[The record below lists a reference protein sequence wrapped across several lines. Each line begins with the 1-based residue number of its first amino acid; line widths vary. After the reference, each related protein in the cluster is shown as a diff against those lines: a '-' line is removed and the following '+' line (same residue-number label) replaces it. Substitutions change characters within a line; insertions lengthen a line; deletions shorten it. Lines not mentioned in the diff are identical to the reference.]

1 MSRIEFAGMDID
13 KYKTPDFYQE
23 KNKKYVNFG
32 SDNLYPLYLVDLF
45 NRSAKHN
52 AILTGKQT
60 YVYGAGL
67 EIEGTWDLFA
77 NANRFDSLD
86 EVFNKCIL
94 DKLLYGGY
102 ALQIIWD
109 RAGQSIAEIYHMDF
123 SKIRSNVDNTEFYFS
138 NDWAD
143 PRAKTKPYKVFNPD
157 NKVGTQIYYYRDYR
171 PATQTYPLPEYIGA
185 IPYVECDVEIANY
198 HRSNLHNEFFFGG
211 ILSFNNGEPTQDEKQ
226 DLVRRLNRRHQGTDN
241 AGRWII
247 NFSDRVDN
255 APTVIPIQPNELDK
269 QFNLL
274 NEQVQQEI
282 FVAHKITSPMFFG
295 IRVEGQLGGRSEMID
310 SFKLFEQ
317 NYVRPIQQHFET
329 LFTYLANKSGA
340 VATIKVEPLEMFKP
354 TFTEQTLLEISTND
368 EMREMAGLKAFDVV
382 KTEGQKLA
390 EEIGKLSPLV
400 ANKVLS
406 SLSQQEI
413 REMVGLTGEVV
424 SAPLDENVP
433 IAMSSQDWEGEIK
446 VFNQFGESAD
456 DYIEIES
463 RKITFSNDLYEF
475 ESHLE
480 FNEKELFATV
490 YEPTK
495 DEKKLL
501 DIVKKNPLI
510 SKSEIGKILELTESK
525 VKELVKNLEDK
536 KLLGLT
542 EGAWNILTIPPST
555 SILDKVSNELAK
567 FNVKYK
573 YTGPQD
579 SKNRDFCRALLNL
592 NKVYSRAE
600 IDKISG
606 IVDRN
611 VWTKR
616 GGWQTVKGT
625 DIHLPFC
632 RHQWSSV
639 LVKKK

>member
-13 KYKTPDFYQE
+13 KYKTPDFTQE

-60 YVYGAGL
+60 YVYGSGL
-67 EIEGTWDLFA
+67 QIEGVWDLFA

-86 EVFNKCIL
+86 EIFNKCIL

-109 RAGQSIAEIYHMDF
+109 RVGESMAEIYHMDF

-143 PRAKTKPYKVFNPD
+143 PRSKIKSYKVFNPE
-157 NKVGTQIYYYRDYR
+157 KKQGAQIYYYRDYR
-171 PATQTYPLPEYIGA
+171 PAVTTYPLPEYIGA

-274 NEQVQQEI
+274 NDQVQQEI

-295 IRVEGQLGGRSEMID
+295 IRTEGQLGGRSEMID

-354 TFTEQTLLEISTND
+354 TFTEQTLLQIATKN
-368 EMREMAGLKAFDVV
+368 EMREMAGLPPVDDVV
-382 KTEGQKLA
+382 ET
-390 EEIGKLSPLV
+390 
-400 ANKVLS
+400 
-406 SLSQQEI
+406 
-413 REMVGLTGEVV
+413 T
-424 SAPLDENVP
+424 P

-501 DIVKKNPLI
+501 EIVKKNPLI

-536 KLLGLT
+536 KLLRLT

-573 YTGPQD
+573 YTGPKD

>member
-1 MSRIEFAGMDID
+1 MSRVEFAGMDID
-13 KYKTPDFYQE
+13 QYKTPEFFQE
-23 KNKKYVNFG
+23 KNKKYVNYG
-32 SDNLYPLYLVDLF
+32 SDNLYPMYLVDLF

-67 EIEGTWDLFA
+67 EMEGEWNLFV
-77 NANRFDSLD
+77 NANRFDSLN
-86 EVFNKCIL
+86 EIYNKCIL

-109 RAGQSIAEIYHMDF
+109 RLGENIAEIYHMDF

-138 NDWAD
+138 NNWAD
-143 PRAKTKPYKVFNPD
+143 PRAKQKPYKVFNPD
-157 NKVGTQIYYYRDYR
+157 KKIGTQIYYYRDYR
-171 PATQTYPLPEYIGA
+171 PATATYPLPEYIGA

-211 ILSFNNGEPTQDEKQ
+211 ILSFNNGEPTQDEKD
-226 DLVRRLNRRHQGTDN
+226 DLVRRLNRRHKGTDN

-269 QFNLL
+269 QFDLL
-274 NEQVQQEI
+274 NKQVQEEI

-317 NYVRPIQQHFET
+317 NYVKPIQQHFEG
-329 LFTYLANKSGA
+329 LFTYLANQSGA
-340 VATIKVEPLEMFKP
+340 TAKIEVKPLEMFKP
-354 TFTEQTLLEISTND
+354 TFTEQTLLQIATRP
-368 EMREMAGLKAFDVV
+368 EMREMAGLPA
-382 KTEGQKLA
+382 EPELPEAEPIQMSGQEWEK
-390 EEIGKLSPLV
+390 
-400 ANKVLS
+400 
-406 SLSQQEI
+406 EI
-413 REMVGLTGEVV
+413 RIFAE
-424 SAPLDENVP
+424 
-433 IAMSSQDWEGEIK
+433 
-446 VFNQFGESAD
+446 FGESAD
-456 DYIEIES
+456 LYNEIES
-463 RKITFSNDLYEF
+463 RKITFSSDHYEF

-480 FNEKELFATV
+480 SNERELFATI
-490 YEPTK
+490 YEPT
-495 DEKKLL
+495 EKEKELL
-501 DIVKKNPLI
+501 DVVKKNPLI
-510 SKSEIGKILELTESK
+510 TKSDIAKILGLTESEIK
-525 VKELVKNLEDK
+525 DLILNLEK
-536 KLLGLT
+536 NKVLGIT
-542 EGAWNILTIPPST
+542 EGAWNILTPPPSI
-555 SILDKVSNELAK
+555 SVLDKVAKELDSFK
-567 FNVKYK
+567 VKYK
-573 YTGPQD
+573 YTGPKD

-592 NKVYSRAE
+592 NKVYTRAE
-600 IDKISG
+600 IDKISQ

-632 RHQWSSV
+632 RHQWSSI

>member
-1 MSRIEFAGMDID
+1 MSRVQFAGEDID
-13 KYKTPDFYQE
+13 KYKTPEFYQE

-60 YVYGAGL
+60 YVYGSGL
-67 EIEGTWDLFA
+67 KMEGVWDLFA

-86 EVFNKCIL
+86 EIFNKCIL

-102 ALQIIWD
+102 ALQVIWD
-109 RAGQSIAEIYHMDF
+109 RVGESIAEIYHMDF

-143 PRAKTKPYKVFNPD
+143 PKSKQKSYKVFNPE
-157 NKVGTQIYYYRDYR
+157 KKQGAQIYYYRDYR
-171 PATQTYPLPEYIGA
+171 PATATYPLPEYIGA

-211 ILSFNNGEPTQDEKQ
+211 ILSFNNGEPTEDEKQ
-226 DLVRRLNRRHQGTDN
+226 DLVRRLNRRHKGTDN

-295 IRVEGQLGGRSEMID
+295 IRVEGQLGGRAEMID

-317 NYVRPIQQHFET
+317 NYIRPIQQHFEQ
-329 LFTYLANKSGA
+329 LFNYLANKSGST
-340 VATIKVEPLEMFKP
+340 ATIEVQPLEMFKP
-354 TFTEQTLLEISTND
+354 AFTEQTLIQIATRP
-368 EMREMAGLKAFDVV
+368 EMREMAGLPP
-382 KTEGQKLA
+382 E
-390 EEIGKLSPLV
+390 P
-400 ANKVLS
+400 
-406 SLSQQEI
+406 
-413 REMVGLTGEVV
+413 EVV
-424 SAPLDENVP
+424 ETEPMQ
-433 IAMSSQDWEGEIK
+433 MSSQDWEREIR
-446 VFNQFGESAD
+446 VFAEFGESAELYD
-456 DYIEIES
+456 EIES
-463 RKITFSNDLYEF
+463 RKITFSDDHYEF

-480 FNEKELFATV
+480 FNEKELFATI
-490 YEPTK
+490 YEPTTA
-495 DEKKLL
+495 EKKLL

-510 SKSEIGKILELTESK
+510 SQTDIAKIMDMTRGAVGNML
-525 VKELVKNLEDK
+525 DK
-536 KLLGLT
+536 LKREKLLGIT
-542 EGAWNILTIPPST
+542 EGAWNILTVPPRS
-555 SILDKVSNELAK
+555 SVLDRVTDELSK

-573 YTGPQD
+573 YTGPRD
-579 SKNRDFCRALLNL
+579 NKNRDFCRALLNL
-592 NKVYSRAE
+592 NKVYTRAE

>member
-1 MSRIEFAGMDID
+1 MSRIQFAGMDID
-13 KYKTPDFYQE
+13 KYKTPEFYQE
-23 KNKKYVNFG
+23 KNKKYVNYG

-67 EIEGTWDLFA
+67 EMEGTWNLFA

-86 EVFNKCIL
+86 EIFNKCIL

-109 RAGQSIAEIYHMDF
+109 RVGESIAEIYHMDL

-138 NDWAD
+138 NNWED
-143 PRAKTKPYKVFNPD
+143 PRAKTKSYKVFNPEK
-157 NKVGTQIYYYRDYR
+157 KVGTQIYYYRDYR
-171 PATQTYPLPEYIGA
+171 PATATYPLPEYIGA

-211 ILSFNNGEPTQDEKQ
+211 ILSFNNGEPTQDEKD
-226 DLVRRLNRRHQGTDN
+226 DLVRRLNRRHKGTDN

-269 QFNLL
+269 QFDLL
-274 NEQVQQEI
+274 NKQVQEEI

-295 IRVEGQLGGRSEMID
+295 IRTEGQLGGRSEMID

-317 NYVRPIQQHFET
+317 NYVKPIQQHFEV
-329 LFTYLANKSGA
+329 LFTYLANQSGA
-340 VATIKVEPLEMFKP
+340 TATIEVKPLEMFKP
-354 TFTEQTLLEISTND
+354 TFTEQTLLQIATRP
-368 EMREMAGLKAFDVV
+368 EMREMAGLPPEPEV
-382 KTEGQKLA
+382 
-390 EEIGKLSPLV
+390 
-400 ANKVLS
+400 
-406 SLSQQEI
+406 QEI
-413 REMVGLTGEVV
+413 Q
-424 SAPLDENVP
+424 
-433 IAMSSQDWEGEIK
+433 MSSQEWEKEIRI
-446 VFNQFGESAD
+446 FAEFGESAD
-456 DYIEIES
+456 LYDEIES
-463 RKITFSNDLYEF
+463 RKVTFSDDHYEF

-480 FNEKELFATV
+480 FNEKELFAKI
-490 YEPTK
+490 YEPTEV
-495 DEKKLL
+495 EKELL
-501 DIVKKNPLI
+501 DIVKKNPLL
-510 SKSEIGKILELTESK
+510 SKTEIGKIMGLSESK
-525 VKELVKNLEDK
+525 VKELVVNLEK
-536 KLLGLT
+536 NKVLGIT
-542 EGAWNILTIPPST
+542 EGAWNILTPPPSA
-555 SILDKVSNELAK
+555 SILDRVANELDSFK
-567 FNVKYK
+567 VKYK
-573 YTGPQD
+573 YTGPRD

-592 NKVYSRAE
+592 NKVYTRAE
-600 IDKISG
+600 IDKISS

>member
-1 MSRIEFAGMDID
+1 MSRIQFAGMDID
-13 KYKTPDFYQE
+13 KYKTPEFYQE
-23 KNKKYVNFG
+23 KNKKYVNYG

-67 EIEGTWDLFA
+67 EMEGTWDLFA

-86 EVFNKCIL
+86 EIFNKCIL

-109 RAGQSIAEIYHMDF
+109 RVGESIAEIYHMDF

-138 NDWAD
+138 NDWVD
-143 PRAKTKPYKVFNPD
+143 PRAKTKSYKVFNPEK
-157 NKVGTQIYYYRDYR
+157 KVGTQIYYYRDYR
-171 PATQTYPLPEYIGA
+171 PATATYPLPEYIGA

-211 ILSFNNGEPTQDEKQ
+211 ILSFNNGEPTQDEKD
-226 DLVRRLNRRHQGTDN
+226 DLVRRLNRRHKGTDN

-269 QFNLL
+269 QFDLL
-274 NEQVQQEI
+274 NKQVQEEI

-317 NYVRPIQQHFET
+317 NYVKPIQQHFEV
-329 LFTYLANKSGA
+329 LFTYLANQSGA
-340 VATIKVEPLEMFKP
+340 TATIEVKPLEMFKP
-354 TFTEQTLLEISTND
+354 TFTEQTLLQIATRP
-368 EMREMAGLKAFDVV
+368 EMREMAGLPPEPEV
-382 KTEGQKLA
+382 
-390 EEIGKLSPLV
+390 
-400 ANKVLS
+400 
-406 SLSQQEI
+406 QE
-413 REMVGLTGEVV
+413 VQ
-424 SAPLDENVP
+424 
-433 IAMSSQDWEGEIK
+433 MSSQEWEKEIRI
-446 VFNQFGESAD
+446 FAEFGESAD
-456 DYIEIES
+456 LYDEIES
-463 RKITFSNDLYEF
+463 RKVTFSDDHYEF

-480 FNEKELFATV
+480 FNEKELFAKI
-490 YEPTK
+490 YEPTEV
-495 DEKKLL
+495 EKELL
-501 DIVKKNPLI
+501 DIVKKNPLL
-510 SKSEIGKILELTESK
+510 SKTEIGKIMGLSESK
-525 VKELVKNLEDK
+525 VKELVVNLEK
-536 KLLGLT
+536 NKVLGIT
-542 EGAWNILTIPPST
+542 EGAWNILTPPPSA
-555 SILDKVSNELAK
+555 SILDRVSNELDSFK
-567 FNVKYK
+567 VKYK
-573 YTGPQD
+573 YTGPRD

-592 NKVYSRAE
+592 NKVYTRAE
-600 IDKISG
+600 IDKISS

-632 RHQWSSV
+632 RHQWS
-639 LVKKK
+639 

>member
-1 MSRIEFAGMDID
+1 MSRINFAGHDID

-60 YVYGAGL
+60 YVYGSGL
-67 EIEGTWDLFA
+67 KIEGVWDLFA
-77 NANRFDSLD
+77 NANRFDSMD
-86 EVFNKCIL
+86 EIFNKCIL

-109 RAGQSIAEIYHMDF
+109 RVGESIAEIYHMDF
-123 SKIRSNVDNTEFYFS
+123 SKIRSNVDNTEFYFN

-143 PRAKTKPYKVFNPD
+143 PRSKLKSYKVFNPE
-157 NKVGTQIYYYRDYR
+157 KKQGAQIYYYRDYR
-171 PATQTYPLPEYIGA
+171 PAVTTYPLPEYIGA
-185 IPYVECDVEIANY
+185 IPYIECDVEIANY

-211 ILSFNNGEPTQDEKQ
+211 ILSFNNGEPTQEEKD
-226 DLVRRLNRRHQGTDN
+226 DLVRRLNRRHKGTDN

-269 QFNLL
+269 QFDLL
-274 NEQVQQEI
+274 NTQVQEEI

-317 NYVRPIQQHFET
+317 NYVQPIQRHFEQ
-329 LFTYLANKSGA
+329 LFNYLANTSGSTA
-340 VATIKVEPLEMFKP
+340 VIEVKPLEMFKP
-354 TFTEQTLLEISTND
+354 TFTEQTLLQIATRP
-368 EMREMAGLKAFDVV
+368 EMREMAGL
-382 KTEGQKLA
+382 
-390 EEIGKLSPLV
+390 SP
-400 ANKVLS
+400 
-406 SLSQQEI
+406 EP
-413 REMVGLTGEVV
+413 EEVV
-424 SAPLDENVP
+424 AEPMQMN
-433 IAMSSQDWEGEIK
+433 SQDWEKEIS
-446 VFNQFGESAD
+446 VFEKFGESAD
-456 DYIEIES
+456 NFEEIES
-463 RKITFSNDLYEF
+463 RKITFSDDHYEF
-475 ESHLE
+475 ENHLE
-480 FNEKELFATV
+480 FNEKELFATI
-490 YEPTK
+490 YEPTPT
-495 DEKKLL
+495 EKKLL

-510 SKSEIGKILELTESK
+510 TYTEIA
-525 VKELVKNLEDK
+525 KNLDTTRESVSDMINK
-536 KLLGLT
+536 LKREKLLGMT
-542 EGAWNILTIPPST
+542 EGAWNILTTPPRASV
-555 SILDKVSNELAK
+555 LDRVSDEISQ
-567 FNVKYK
+567 FSVKYK
-573 YTGPQD
+573 YTGPRD
-579 SKNRDFCRALLNL
+579 NKNRDFCRALLNL
-592 NKVYSRAE
+592 NKVYTRAE
-600 IDKISG
+600 IDEISK

-616 GGWQTVKGT
+616 GGWQTLKGT
-625 DIHLPFC
+625 DVHLPFC

>member
-1 MSRIEFAGMDID
+1 MSRINFAGYDID

-60 YVYGAGL
+60 YVYGSGL
-67 EIEGTWDLFA
+67 KIEGVWDLFA

-86 EVFNKCIL
+86 EIFNKCIL

-109 RAGQSIAEIYHMDF
+109 RVGESIAEIYHMDF
-123 SKIRSNVDNTEFYFS
+123 SKIRSNVDNTEFYF
-138 NDWAD
+138 NNEWAD
-143 PRAKTKPYKVFNPD
+143 PRSKLKSYKVFNPE
-157 NKVGTQIYYYRDYR
+157 KKQGAQIYYYRDYR
-171 PATQTYPLPEYIGA
+171 PAVTTYPLPEYIGA
-185 IPYVECDVEIANY
+185 IPYIECDVEIANY

-211 ILSFNNGEPTQDEKQ
+211 ILSFNNGEPTQEEKD
-226 DLVRRLNRRHQGTDN
+226 DLVRRLNRRHKGTDN

-269 QFNLL
+269 QFDLL
-274 NEQVQQEI
+274 NTQVQEEI

-317 NYVRPIQQHFET
+317 NYVQPIQRHFEQ
-329 LFTYLANKSGA
+329 LFNYLANTSGSTA
-340 VATIKVEPLEMFKP
+340 VIEVKPLEMFKP
-354 TFTEQTLLEISTND
+354 TFTEQTLLQIATRP
-368 EMREMAGLKAFDVV
+368 EMREMAGL
-382 KTEGQKLA
+382 
-390 EEIGKLSPLV
+390 SP
-400 ANKVLS
+400 
-406 SLSQQEI
+406 EP
-413 REMVGLTGEVV
+413 EEVV
-424 SAPLDENVP
+424 AEPMQ
-433 IAMSSQDWEGEIK
+433 MSSQDWVKEIS
-446 VFNQFGESAD
+446 VFEKFGESAD
-456 DYIEIES
+456 NFEEIES
-463 RKITFSNDLYEF
+463 RKITFSDDHYEF

-480 FNEKELFATV
+480 FNEKELFATI
-490 YEPTK
+490 YEPN
-495 DEKKLL
+495 EIERKLL
-501 DIVKKNPLI
+501 DVVKKNPLI
-510 SKSEIGKILELTESK
+510 TKTDIGKILDVSEAKVREIVKKLES
-525 VKELVKNLEDK
+525 E
-536 KLLGLT
+536 KLLGMT
-542 EGAWNILTIPPST
+542 EGAWNILTVPPRASV
-555 SILDKVSNELAK
+555 LDKVSDELSQ
-567 FNVKYK
+567 FSVKYK
-573 YTGPQD
+573 YTGPKD
-579 SKNRDFCRALLNL
+579 NKNRDFCRALLNL
-592 NKVYSRAE
+592 NKVYTRAE
-600 IDKISG
+600 IDEISK

-616 GGWQTVKGT
+616 GGWQTIKGS

>member
-1 MSRIEFAGMDID
+1 MSRIQFAGQDID
-13 KYKTPDFYQE
+13 KYKTPDFTQE

-60 YVYGAGL
+60 YVYGSGMK
-67 EIEGTWDLFA
+67 IEGTWDLFA
-77 NANRFDSLD
+77 NANRFDSLN
-86 EVFNKCIL
+86 EIFNKLIL

-109 RAGQSIAEIYHMDF
+109 RVGESIAEIYHMDF
-123 SKIRSNVDNTEFYFS
+123 SKIRSNVDNTEFYFN

-143 PRAKTKPYKVFNPD
+143 PKSRIKTYKVFNSER
-157 NKVGTQIYYYRDYR
+157 KQGAQIYYYRDYR
-171 PATQTYPLPEYIGA
+171 PATFTYPLPEYIGA
-185 IPYVECDVEIANY
+185 IPYIECDVEIANY

-247 NFSDRVDN
+247 NFSDRQDN

-269 QFNLL
+269 QFDLL
-274 NEQVQQEI
+274 NNQVQEEI

-295 IRVEGQLGGRSEMID
+295 IRVEGQLGGRAEMID

-317 NYVRPIQQHFET
+317 NYIRPIQQHFEQ
-329 LFTYLANKSGA
+329 LLNYLANKSGST
-340 VATIKVEPLEMFKP
+340 ATLEVQPLEMFKP
-354 TFTEQTLLEISTND
+354 AFSEQTLLEIATKE
-368 EMREMAGLKAFDVV
+368 EMREMAGLPPAI
-382 KTEGQKLA
+382 G
-390 EEIGKLSPLV
+390 EETQGSKIASKIGLFSPLV
-400 ANKVLS
+400 ANKIL
-406 SLSQQEI
+406 ET
-413 REMVGLTGEVV
+413 LTQDEVRALAGIEPTNEVV
-424 SAPLDENVP
+424 PEP
-433 IAMSSQDWEGEIK
+433 MQMSSQDWEKEIK
-446 VFNQFGESAD
+446 VFEQFGESAD
-456 DYIEIES
+456 DYVEIES
-463 RKITFSNDLYEF
+463 RRINFSEDLYEF

-480 FNEKELFATV
+480 ENERELFATI
-490 YEPTK
+490 YEPTTE
-495 DEKKLL
+495 EKKLL

-510 SKSEIGKILELTESK
+510 SKRDIGKILDLSEDTVKSIIKKLES
-525 VKELVKNLEDK
+525 E
-536 KLLGLT
+536 KLLGMT
-542 EGAWNILTIPPST
+542 EGAWNILTIPPKS
-555 SILDKVSNELAK
+555 SVLDRITDELSK

-573 YTGPQD
+573 YTGPRD

-592 NKVYSRAE
+592 NKVYTRAE

-606 IVDRN
+606 LVDRN

>member
-1 MSRIEFAGMDID
+1 MSRIQFAGMDID
-13 KYKTPDFYQE
+13 KYKTPEFYQE
-23 KNKKYVNFG
+23 KNKKYVNYG

-67 EIEGTWDLFA
+67 EMEGTWNLFT

-86 EVFNKCIL
+86 EIYNKCIL

-109 RAGQSIAEIYHMDF
+109 RVGESIAEIYHMDF

-138 NDWAD
+138 NDWVD
-143 PRAKTKPYKVFNPD
+143 PRAKTKSYKVFNPEK
-157 NKVGTQIYYYRDYR
+157 KVGTQIYYYRDYR
-171 PATQTYPLPEYIGA
+171 PATATYPLPEYIGA

-211 ILSFNNGEPTQDEKQ
+211 ILSFNNGEPTQDEKD
-226 DLVRRLNRRHQGTDN
+226 DLVRRLNRRHKGTDN

-269 QFNLL
+269 QFDLL
-274 NEQVQQEI
+274 NKQVQEEI

-317 NYVRPIQQHFET
+317 NYVKPIQQHFEV
-329 LFTYLANKSGA
+329 LFTYLANQSKA
-340 VATIKVEPLEMFKP
+340 TATIEVKPLEMFKP
-354 TFTEQTLLEISTND
+354 TFTEQTLLQIATRP
-368 EMREMAGLKAFDVV
+368 EMREMAGLPPEPEVQEV
-382 KTEGQKLA
+382 QMSGQEWEK
-390 EEIGKLSPLV
+390 
-400 ANKVLS
+400 
-406 SLSQQEI
+406 EI
-413 REMVGLTGEVV
+413 RIFAE
-424 SAPLDENVP
+424 
-433 IAMSSQDWEGEIK
+433 
-446 VFNQFGESAD
+446 FGESAD
-456 DYIEIES
+456 LYDEIES
-463 RKITFSNDLYEF
+463 RKVTFSDDHYEF

-480 FNEKELFATV
+480 FNERELFAKI
-490 YEPTK
+490 YEPTEV
-495 DEKKLL
+495 EKELL
-501 DIVKKNPLI
+501 DIVKKNPLL
-510 SKSEIGKILELTESK
+510 SKTEIGKIMGLSESK
-525 VKELVKNLEDK
+525 VKELVVNLEK
-536 KLLGLT
+536 NKVLGIT
-542 EGAWNILTIPPST
+542 EGAWNILTPPPSA
-555 SILDKVSNELAK
+555 SILDRVANELDSFK
-567 FNVKYK
+567 VKYK
-573 YTGPQD
+573 YTGPRD

-592 NKVYSRAE
+592 NKVYTRAE
-600 IDKISG
+600 IDKISS

>member
-1 MSRIEFAGMDID
+1 MSRIQFAGMDID
-13 KYKTPDFYQE
+13 KYKTPEFYQE
-23 KNKKYVNFG
+23 KNKKYVNYG

-67 EIEGTWDLFA
+67 EMEGTWNLFA

-86 EVFNKCIL
+86 EIFNKCIL

-109 RAGQSIAEIYHMDF
+109 RVGESIAEIYHMDF

-138 NDWAD
+138 NDWVD
-143 PRAKTKPYKVFNPD
+143 PRAKTKSYKVFNPEK
-157 NKVGTQIYYYRDYR
+157 KVGTQIYYYRDYR
-171 PATQTYPLPEYIGA
+171 PATATYPLPEYIGA

-211 ILSFNNGEPTQDEKQ
+211 ILSFNNGEPTQDEKD
-226 DLVRRLNRRHQGTDN
+226 DLVRRLNRRHKGTDN

-269 QFNLL
+269 QFDLL
-274 NEQVQQEI
+274 NKQVQEEI

-295 IRVEGQLGGRSEMID
+295 IRTEGQLGGRSEMID

-317 NYVRPIQQHFET
+317 NYVKPIQQHFEQ
-329 LFTYLANKSGA
+329 LFTYLANQSRA
-340 VATIKVEPLEMFKP
+340 TATIEVKPLEMFKP
-354 TFTEQTLLEISTND
+354 TFTEQTLLQIATRP
-368 EMREMAGLKAFDVV
+368 EMREMAGLPPEPEV
-382 KTEGQKLA
+382 
-390 EEIGKLSPLV
+390 
-400 ANKVLS
+400 
-406 SLSQQEI
+406 QE
-413 REMVGLTGEVV
+413 VQ
-424 SAPLDENVP
+424 
-433 IAMSSQDWEGEIK
+433 MSSQEWEKEIRI
-446 VFNQFGESAD
+446 FAEFGESAD
-456 DYIEIES
+456 LYDEIES
-463 RKITFSNDLYEF
+463 RKVTFSDDHYEF

-480 FNEKELFATV
+480 FNEKELFAKI
-490 YEPTK
+490 YEPTEV
-495 DEKKLL
+495 EKELL
-501 DIVKKNPLI
+501 DIVKKNPLL
-510 SKSEIGKILELTESK
+510 SKTEIGKIMGLSESK
-525 VKELVKNLEDK
+525 VKELVVNLEK
-536 KLLGLT
+536 NKVLGIT
-542 EGAWNILTIPPST
+542 EGAWNILTPPPSA
-555 SILDKVSNELAK
+555 SILDRVSNELDSFK
-567 FNVKYK
+567 VKYK
-573 YTGPQD
+573 YTGPRD

-592 NKVYSRAE
+592 NKVYTRAE
-600 IDKISG
+600 IDKISS

>member
-1 MSRIEFAGMDID
+1 MSRINFAGHDID

-60 YVYGAGL
+60 YVYGSGL
-67 EIEGTWDLFA
+67 KIEGVWDLFA

-86 EVFNKCIL
+86 EIFNKCIL

-109 RAGQSIAEIYHMDF
+109 RVGESIAEIYHMDF
-123 SKIRSNVDNTEFYFS
+123 SKIRSNVDNTEFYF
-138 NDWAD
+138 NNEWAD
-143 PRAKTKPYKVFNPD
+143 PKSKIKSYKVFNPE
-157 NKVGTQIYYYRDYR
+157 KKQGAQIYYYRDYR
-171 PATQTYPLPEYIGA
+171 PAVTTYPLPEYIGA
-185 IPYVECDVEIANY
+185 IPYIECDVEIANY

-211 ILSFNNGEPTQDEKQ
+211 ILSFNNGEPTQEEKD
-226 DLVRRLNRRHQGTDN
+226 DLVRRLNRRHKGTDN

-269 QFNLL
+269 QFDLL
-274 NEQVQQEI
+274 NTQVQEEI

-317 NYVRPIQQHFET
+317 NYVQPIQRHFEQ
-329 LFTYLANKSGA
+329 LFNYLANTSGSTA
-340 VATIKVEPLEMFKP
+340 VIEVKPLEMFKP
-354 TFTEQTLLEISTND
+354 TFTEQTLLQIATRP
-368 EMREMAGLKAFDVV
+368 EMREMAGL
-382 KTEGQKLA
+382 
-390 EEIGKLSPLV
+390 SP
-400 ANKVLS
+400 
-406 SLSQQEI
+406 EP
-413 REMVGLTGEVV
+413 EEVV
-424 SAPLDENVP
+424 AEPMQ
-433 IAMSSQDWEGEIK
+433 MSSQDWVKEIS
-446 VFNQFGESAD
+446 VFEKFGESAD
-456 DYIEIES
+456 NFEEIES
-463 RKITFSNDLYEF
+463 RKITFSDDHYEF

-480 FNEKELFATV
+480 FNEKELFATI
-490 YEPTK
+490 YEPN
-495 DEKKLL
+495 EIERKLL
-501 DIVKKNPLI
+501 DVVKKNPLI
-510 SKSEIGKILELTESK
+510 TKTDIGKILDVSEAKVREIVKKLES
-525 VKELVKNLEDK
+525 E
-536 KLLGLT
+536 KLLGMT
-542 EGAWNILTIPPST
+542 EGAWNILTVPPRASV
-555 SILDKVSNELAK
+555 LDKVSDELSQ
-567 FNVKYK
+567 FSVKYK
-573 YTGPQD
+573 YTGPKD
-579 SKNRDFCRALLNL
+579 NKNRDFCRALLNL
-592 NKVYSRAE
+592 NKVYTRAE
-600 IDKISG
+600 IDEISK

-616 GGWQTVKGT
+616 GGWQTIKGS

>member
-1 MSRIEFAGMDID
+1 MSRIQFAGMDID
-13 KYKTPDFYQE
+13 KYKTPEFYQE
-23 KNKKYVNFG
+23 KNKKYVNYG

-67 EIEGTWDLFA
+67 EMQGTWNLFA

-86 EVFNKCIL
+86 EIYNKCIL

-109 RAGQSIAEIYHMDF
+109 RVGESIAEIYHMDF

-138 NDWAD
+138 NDWVD
-143 PRAKTKPYKVFNPD
+143 PRAKTKSYKVFNPEK
-157 NKVGTQIYYYRDYR
+157 KVGTQIYYYRDYR
-171 PATQTYPLPEYIGA
+171 PATATYPLPEYIGA

-211 ILSFNNGEPTQDEKQ
+211 ILSFNNGEPTQDEKD
-226 DLVRRLNRRHQGTDN
+226 DLVRRLNRRHKGTDN

-269 QFNLL
+269 QFDLL
-274 NEQVQQEI
+274 NKQVQEEI

-295 IRVEGQLGGRSEMID
+295 IRTEGQLGGRSEMID

-317 NYVRPIQQHFET
+317 NYVKPIQQHFEM
-329 LFTYLANKSGA
+329 LFTYLANQSGA
-340 VATIKVEPLEMFKP
+340 TATIEVKPLEMFKP
-354 TFTEQTLLEISTND
+354 TFTEQTLLQIATRP
-368 EMREMAGLKAFDVV
+368 EMREMAGLPPEPEV
-382 KTEGQKLA
+382 
-390 EEIGKLSPLV
+390 
-400 ANKVLS
+400 
-406 SLSQQEI
+406 QE
-413 REMVGLTGEVV
+413 VQ
-424 SAPLDENVP
+424 
-433 IAMSSQDWEGEIK
+433 MSSQEWEKEIRI
-446 VFNQFGESAD
+446 FAEFGESAD
-456 DYIEIES
+456 LYDEIES
-463 RKITFSNDLYEF
+463 RKVTFSDDHYEF

-480 FNEKELFATV
+480 FNEKELFAKI
-490 YEPTK
+490 YEPTEV
-495 DEKKLL
+495 EKELL
-501 DIVKKNPLI
+501 DIVKKNPLL
-510 SKSEIGKILELTESK
+510 SKTEIGKIMGLSESK
-525 VKELVKNLEDK
+525 VKELVVNLEK
-536 KLLGLT
+536 NKVLGIT
-542 EGAWNILTIPPST
+542 EGAWNILTPPPSA
-555 SILDKVSNELAK
+555 SILDRVANELDSFK
-567 FNVKYK
+567 VKYK
-573 YTGPQD
+573 YTGPRD

-592 NKVYSRAE
+592 NKVYTRAE
-600 IDKISG
+600 IDKISS

>member
-1 MSRIEFAGMDID
+1 MSRINFAGHDID

-60 YVYGAGL
+60 YVYGSGL
-67 EIEGTWDLFA
+67 KIEGVWDLFA
-77 NANRFDSLD
+77 NANRFDSMD
-86 EVFNKCIL
+86 EIFNKCIL

-109 RAGQSIAEIYHMDF
+109 RVGESIAEIYHMDF
-123 SKIRSNVDNTEFYFS
+123 SKIRSNVDNTEFYFN

-143 PRAKTKPYKVFNPD
+143 PRSKLKSYKVFNPD
-157 NKVGTQIYYYRDYR
+157 KKQGAQIYYYRDYR
-171 PATQTYPLPEYIGA
+171 PAVTTYPLPEYIGA
-185 IPYVECDVEIANY
+185 IPYIECDVEIANY

-211 ILSFNNGEPTQDEKQ
+211 ILSFNNGEPTQEEKD
-226 DLVRRLNRRHQGTDN
+226 DLVRRLNRRHKGTDN

-269 QFNLL
+269 QFDLL
-274 NEQVQQEI
+274 NTQVQEEI

-317 NYVRPIQQHFET
+317 NYVQPIQRHFEQ
-329 LFTYLANKSGA
+329 LFNYLANTSGSTA
-340 VATIKVEPLEMFKP
+340 VIEVKPLEMFKP
-354 TFTEQTLLEISTND
+354 TFTEQTLLQIATRP
-368 EMREMAGLKAFDVV
+368 EMREMAGLSPEPEQVV
-382 KTEGQKLA
+382 A
-390 EEIGKLSPLV
+390 EPM
-400 ANKVLS
+400 
-406 SLSQQEI
+406 Q
-413 REMVGLTGEVV
+413 
-424 SAPLDENVP
+424 
-433 IAMSSQDWEGEIK
+433 MSSQDWQKEIS
-446 VFNQFGESAD
+446 VFEKFGESAD
-456 DYIEIES
+456 NFEEIES
-463 RKITFSNDLYEF
+463 RKITFSDDHYEF

-480 FNEKELFATV
+480 FNEKELFATI
-490 YEPTK
+490 YEPN
-495 DEKKLL
+495 EIERKLL

-510 SKSEIGKILELTESK
+510 SKTDIGKILDVSEAKVREIVKKLES
-525 VKELVKNLEDK
+525 E
-536 KLLGLT
+536 KLLGMT
-542 EGAWNILTIPPST
+542 EGAWNILTTPPRASV
-555 SILDKVSNELAK
+555 LDRVSDEISQ
-567 FNVKYK
+567 FSVKYK
-573 YTGPQD
+573 YTGPRD
-579 SKNRDFCRALLNL
+579 NKNRDFCRALLNL
-592 NKVYSRAE
+592 NKVYTRAE
-600 IDKISG
+600 IDEISK

-616 GGWQTVKGT
+616 GGWQTLKGT
-625 DIHLPFC
+625 DVHLPFC

>member
-1 MSRIEFAGMDID
+1 MSRVQFAGEDID
-13 KYKTPDFYQE
+13 KYKTPEFYQE

-67 EIEGTWDLFA
+67 KMEGVWDLFA

-86 EVFNKCIL
+86 EIFNKCIL

-109 RAGQSIAEIYHMDF
+109 RVGESIAEIYHMDF

-143 PRAKTKPYKVFNPD
+143 PKSKQKSYKVFNPE
-157 NKVGTQIYYYRDYR
+157 KKQGAQIYYYRDYR
-171 PATQTYPLPEYIGA
+171 PATATYPLPEYIGA

-211 ILSFNNGEPTQDEKQ
+211 ILSFNNGEPTEDEKQ
-226 DLVRRLNRRHQGTDN
+226 DLVRRLNRRHKGTDN

-295 IRVEGQLGGRSEMID
+295 IRVEGQLGGRAEMID

-317 NYVRPIQQHFET
+317 NYIRPIQQHFEQ
-329 LFTYLANKSGA
+329 LFNYLANKSGST
-340 VATIKVEPLEMFKP
+340 ATLEVQPLEMFKP
-354 TFTEQTLLEISTND
+354 AFSEQTLIQIATRP
-368 EMREMAGLKAFDVV
+368 EMREMAGLPPEPEIV
-382 KTEGQKLA
+382 EA
-390 EEIGKLSPLV
+390 EPM
-400 ANKVLS
+400 
-406 SLSQQEI
+406 Q
-413 REMVGLTGEVV
+413 
-424 SAPLDENVP
+424 
-433 IAMSSQDWEGEIK
+433 MSSQDWESEIR
-446 VFNQFGESAD
+446 VFSEFGESAD
-456 DYIEIES
+456 LYDEIES
-463 RKITFSNDLYEF
+463 RKITFSDDHYEF

-480 FNEKELFATV
+480 FNEKELFATI
-490 YEPTK
+490 YEPTTA
-495 DEKKLL
+495 EKKLL

-510 SKSEIGKILELTESK
+510 SQTDIAKIMDMSRGAVGNML
-525 VKELVKNLEDK
+525 DK
-536 KLLGLT
+536 LKREKLLGIT
-542 EGAWNILTIPPST
+542 EGAWNILTVPPRS
-555 SILDKVSNELAK
+555 SVLDRVTDELSK

-573 YTGPQD
+573 YTGPRD
-579 SKNRDFCRALLNL
+579 NKNRDFCRALLNL
-592 NKVYSRAE
+592 NKVYTRAE

>member
-1 MSRIEFAGMDID
+1 MSRINFAGHDID

-60 YVYGAGL
+60 YVYGSGL
-67 EIEGTWDLFA
+67 KIEGVWDLFA
-77 NANRFDSLD
+77 NANRFDSMD
-86 EVFNKCIL
+86 EIFNKCIL

-109 RAGQSIAEIYHMDF
+109 RVGESIAEIYHMDF
-123 SKIRSNVDNTEFYFS
+123 SKIRSNVDNTEFYFN

-143 PRAKTKPYKVFNPD
+143 PRSKLKSYKVFNPE
-157 NKVGTQIYYYRDYR
+157 KKQGAQIYYYRDYR
-171 PATQTYPLPEYIGA
+171 PAVTTYPLPEYIGA
-185 IPYVECDVEIANY
+185 IPYIECDVEIANY

-211 ILSFNNGEPTQDEKQ
+211 ILSFNNGEPTQEEKD
-226 DLVRRLNRRHQGTDN
+226 DLVRRLNRRHKGTDN

-269 QFNLL
+269 QFDLL
-274 NEQVQQEI
+274 NTQVQEEI

-317 NYVRPIQQHFET
+317 NYIQPIQRHFEQ
-329 LFTYLANKSGA
+329 LFNYLANTSGSTA
-340 VATIKVEPLEMFKP
+340 VIEVKPLEMFKP
-354 TFTEQTLLEISTND
+354 TFTEQTLLQIATRP
-368 EMREMAGLKAFDVV
+368 EMREMAGL
-382 KTEGQKLA
+382 
-390 EEIGKLSPLV
+390 SP
-400 ANKVLS
+400 
-406 SLSQQEI
+406 EP
-413 REMVGLTGEVV
+413 EEVV
-424 SAPLDENVP
+424 AEPMQ
-433 IAMSSQDWEGEIK
+433 MSSQDWEKEIS
-446 VFNQFGESAD
+446 VFEKFGESAD
-456 DYIEIES
+456 NFEEIES
-463 RKITFSNDLYEF
+463 RKITFSDDHYEF

-480 FNEKELFATV
+480 FNEKELFATI
-490 YEPTK
+490 YEPN
-495 DEKKLL
+495 EIERKLL
-501 DIVKKNPLI
+501 DVVKKNPLI
-510 SKSEIGKILELTESK
+510 SKTDIGKILDVSESK
-525 VKELVKNLEDK
+525 VREIVKKLESE
-536 KLLGLT
+536 KLLGMT
-542 EGAWNILTIPPST
+542 EGAWNILTTPPRASV
-555 SILDKVSNELAK
+555 LDRVSDEISQ
-567 FNVKYK
+567 FSVKYK
-573 YTGPQD
+573 YTGPRD
-579 SKNRDFCRALLNL
+579 NKNRDFCRALLNL
-592 NKVYSRAE
+592 NKVYTRAE
-600 IDKISG
+600 IDEISK

-616 GGWQTVKGT
+616 GGWQTLKGT
-625 DIHLPFC
+625 DVHLPFC

>member
-1 MSRIEFAGMDID
+1 MSRINFAGHDID

-60 YVYGAGL
+60 YVYGSGL
-67 EIEGTWDLFA
+67 QIEGVWDLFA

-86 EVFNKCIL
+86 EIFNKCIL

-109 RAGQSIAEIYHMDF
+109 RVGESIAEIYHMDF
-123 SKIRSNVDNTEFYFS
+123 SKIRSNVDNTEFYF
-138 NDWAD
+138 NNEWAD
-143 PRAKTKPYKVFNPD
+143 PKSKIKSYKVFNPE
-157 NKVGTQIYYYRDYR
+157 KKQGAQIYYYRDYR
-171 PATQTYPLPEYIGA
+171 PAVTTYPLPEYIGA
-185 IPYVECDVEIANY
+185 IPYIECDVEIANY

-211 ILSFNNGEPTQDEKQ
+211 ILSFNNGEPTQEEKD
-226 DLVRRLNRRHQGTDN
+226 DLVRRLNRRHKGTDN

-269 QFNLL
+269 QFDLL
-274 NEQVQQEI
+274 NTQVQEEI

-317 NYVRPIQQHFET
+317 NYIQPIQRHFEQ
-329 LFTYLANKSGA
+329 LFNYLANTSGSTA
-340 VATIKVEPLEMFKP
+340 VIEVKPLEMFKP
-354 TFTEQTLLEISTND
+354 TFTEQTLLQIATRP
-368 EMREMAGLKAFDVV
+368 EMREMAGLSP
-382 KTEGQKLA
+382 EP
-390 EEIGKLSPLV
+390 EE
-400 ANKVLS
+400 VLS
-406 SLSQQEI
+406 E
-413 REMVGLTGEVV
+413 
-424 SAPLDENVP
+424 P
-433 IAMSSQDWEGEIK
+433 IQMSSQDWVKEIS
-446 VFNQFGESAD
+446 VFEKFGESAD
-456 DYIEIES
+456 NFEEIES
-463 RKITFSNDLYEF
+463 RKITFSDDHYEF

-480 FNEKELFATV
+480 FNEKELFATI
-490 YEPTK
+490 YEPN
-495 DEKKLL
+495 EIERKLL
-501 DIVKKNPLI
+501 DVVKKNPLI
-510 SKSEIGKILELTESK
+510 TKTDIGKILDVSESK
-525 VKELVKNLEDK
+525 VKEIVKKLESE
-536 KLLGLT
+536 KLLGMT
-542 EGAWNILTIPPST
+542 EGAWNILTIPPRASV
-555 SILDKVSNELAK
+555 LDKVSDELSQ
-567 FNVKYK
+567 FSVKYK
-573 YTGPQD
+573 YTGPKD
-579 SKNRDFCRALLNL
+579 NKNRDFCRALLNL
-592 NKVYSRAE
+592 NKVYTRAE
-600 IDKISG
+600 IDEISK

-616 GGWQTVKGT
+616 GGWQTIKGS

>member
-13 KYKTPDFYQE
+13 QYKTPEFFQE
-23 KNKKYVNFG
+23 KNKKYVNYG
-32 SDNLYPLYLVDLF
+32 SDNLYPMYLVDLF

-67 EIEGTWDLFA
+67 EMEGTWDLFV

-86 EVFNKCIL
+86 EIYNKCIL

-109 RAGQSIAEIYHMDF
+109 RVGENIAEIYHMDF

-138 NDWAD
+138 NNWCD
-143 PRAKTKPYKVFNPD
+143 PRAKQKSYKVFNPD
-157 NKVGTQIYYYRDYR
+157 KKQGTQIYYYRDYR
-171 PATQTYPLPEYIGA
+171 PATATYPLPEYIGA

-211 ILSFNNGEPTQDEKQ
+211 ILSFNNGEPTQDEKD
-226 DLVRRLNRRHQGTDN
+226 DLVRRLNRRHKGTDN

-269 QFNLL
+269 QFDLL
-274 NEQVQQEI
+274 NKQVQEEI

-317 NYVRPIQQHFET
+317 NYVKPIQQHFEV
-329 LFTYLANKSGA
+329 LFTYLANQSGA
-340 VATIKVEPLEMFKP
+340 TAKIEVKPLEMFKP
-354 TFTEQTLLEISTND
+354 TFTEQTLLQIATRP
-368 EMREMAGLKAFDVV
+368 EMREMAGLPPEPELPEA
-382 KTEGQKLA
+382 EPIQMSGQEWEK
-390 EEIGKLSPLV
+390 
-400 ANKVLS
+400 
-406 SLSQQEI
+406 EI
-413 REMVGLTGEVV
+413 RIFAE
-424 SAPLDENVP
+424 
-433 IAMSSQDWEGEIK
+433 
-446 VFNQFGESAD
+446 FGESAD
-456 DYIEIES
+456 LYNEIES
-463 RKITFSNDLYEF
+463 RKITFSSDHYEF

-480 FNEKELFATV
+480 SNERELFATI
-490 YEPTK
+490 YEPT
-495 DEKKLL
+495 EKEKELL
-501 DIVKKNPLI
+501 DVVKKNPLI
-510 SKSEIGKILELTESK
+510 TKTDIAKILGLTESEI
-525 VKELVKNLEDK
+525 KELILNLEK
-536 KLLGLT
+536 NKVLGIT
-542 EGAWNILTIPPST
+542 EGAWNILIPPP
-555 SILDKVSNELAK
+555 SISVLDKVAKELDSFK
-567 FNVKYK
+567 VKYK
-573 YTGPQD
+573 YTGPKD

-592 NKVYSRAE
+592 NKVYTRAE
-600 IDKISG
+600 IDKISQ

-632 RHQWSSV
+632 RHQWSSI

>member
-1 MSRIEFAGMDID
+1 MSRIQFAGMDID
-13 KYKTPDFYQE
+13 KYKTPEFYQE
-23 KNKKYVNFG
+23 KNKKYVNYG

-67 EIEGTWDLFA
+67 EMEGTWNLFT

-86 EVFNKCIL
+86 EIYNKCIL

-109 RAGQSIAEIYHMDF
+109 RVGESIAEIYHMDF

-138 NDWAD
+138 NDWVD
-143 PRAKTKPYKVFNPD
+143 PRAKTKSYKVFNPEK
-157 NKVGTQIYYYRDYR
+157 KVGTQIYYYRDYR
-171 PATQTYPLPEYIGA
+171 PATATYPLPEYIGA

-211 ILSFNNGEPTQDEKQ
+211 ILSFNNGEPTQDEKD
-226 DLVRRLNRRHQGTDN
+226 DLVRRLNRRHKGTDN

-269 QFNLL
+269 QFDLL
-274 NEQVQQEI
+274 NKQVQEEI

-295 IRVEGQLGGRSEMID
+295 IRVEGQLGGRAEMID

-317 NYVRPIQQHFET
+317 NYVKPIQQHFEQ
-329 LFTYLANKSGA
+329 LFTYLANQSGA
-340 VATIKVEPLEMFKP
+340 TATIEVKPLEMFKP
-354 TFTEQTLLEISTND
+354 TFTEQTLLQIATRP
-368 EMREMAGLKAFDVV
+368 EMREMAGLPPEPEV
-382 KTEGQKLA
+382 
-390 EEIGKLSPLV
+390 
-400 ANKVLS
+400 
-406 SLSQQEI
+406 QE
-413 REMVGLTGEVV
+413 VQ
-424 SAPLDENVP
+424 
-433 IAMSSQDWEGEIK
+433 MSSQEWEKEIRI
-446 VFNQFGESAD
+446 FAEFGESAD
-456 DYIEIES
+456 LYDEIES
-463 RKITFSNDLYEF
+463 RKVTFSDDHYEF

-480 FNEKELFATV
+480 FNERELFAKI
-490 YEPTK
+490 YEPTEV
-495 DEKKLL
+495 EKELL
-501 DIVKKNPLI
+501 DIVKKNPLL
-510 SKSEIGKILELTESK
+510 SKTEIGKIMGLSESK
-525 VKELVKNLEDK
+525 VKELVVNLEK
-536 KLLGLT
+536 NKVLGIT
-542 EGAWNILTIPPST
+542 EGAWNILTPPPSA
-555 SILDKVSNELAK
+555 SILDRVANELDSFK
-567 FNVKYK
+567 VKYK
-573 YTGPQD
+573 YTGPRD

-592 NKVYSRAE
+592 NKVYTRAE
-600 IDKISG
+600 IDKISS

>member
-13 KYKTPDFYQE
+13 KYKTPEFFQE
-23 KNKKYVNFG
+23 KNKKYVNYG
-32 SDNLYPLYLVDLF
+32 TDNLYPLYLVDLF

-67 EIEGTWDLFA
+67 EIEDTWDLFA
-77 NANRFDSLD
+77 TANRFDSLD
-86 EVFNKCIL
+86 EIYNKCII
-94 DKLLYGGY
+94 DKLIYGGY

-109 RAGQSIAEIYHMDF
+109 RLGKSIAEIYHMDY

-138 NDWAD
+138 NNWAD
-143 PRAKTKPYKVFNPD
+143 PRAKTKSYKVFNPD
-157 NKVGTQIYYYRDYR
+157 NKVGTQIYYSRDYR
-171 PATQTYPLPEYIGA
+171 PSTQTYPLPEYIGA
-185 IPYVECDVEIANY
+185 IPYIECDVEIANY

-211 ILSFNNGEPTQDEKQ
+211 ILSFNNGEPTQDEK
-226 DLVRRLNRRHQGTDN
+226 DNIVKRLNRRHQGTDN

-247 NFSDRVDN
+247 NFSDRSDN

-269 QFNLL
+269 QFDLL
-274 NEQVQQEI
+274 NKQVQEEI

-317 NYVRPIQQHFET
+317 NYIKPIQQHFET

-340 VATIKVEPLEMFKP
+340 TAKIKVKPLEMFKP
-354 TFTEQTLLEISTND
+354 TFTEQTLLQIATRP
-368 EMREMAGLKAFDVV
+368 EMREMAGLPPEPE
-382 KTEGQKLA
+382 T
-390 EEIGKLSPLV
+390 
-400 ANKVLS
+400 
-406 SLSQQEI
+406 QE
-413 REMVGLTGEVV
+413 VQ
-424 SAPLDENVP
+424 
-433 IAMSSQDWEGEIK
+433 MSSQEWEKEIK
-446 VFNQFGESAD
+446 IFEQFGESAD
-456 DYIEIES
+456 LYDEIDS
-463 RKITFSNDLYEF
+463 RKITFSDDLYEF

-480 FNEKELFATV
+480 FNEKELFAKV
-490 YEPTK
+490 YEPT
-495 DEKKLL
+495 EKEKELL
-501 DIVKKNPLI
+501 DIIKKNPLL
-510 SKSEIGKILELTESK
+510 SKTDIGKIMKLTETE
-525 VKELVKNLEDK
+525 VKELVTNLEK
-536 KLLGLT
+536 KKVLAVT
-542 EGAWNILTIPPST
+542 EGAWNILIPPPSS
-555 SILDKVSNELAK
+555 SILDKVSKEIESFKVK
-567 FNVKYK
+567 FK
-573 YTGPQD
+573 YTGPKD

-600 IDKISG
+600 IDKISE
-606 IVDRN
+606 IVNRN

-616 GGWQTVKGT
+616 GGWQTIKGT

>member
-1 MSRIEFAGMDID
+1 MSRIQFAGMDID
-13 KYKTPDFYQE
+13 KYKTPEFYQE
-23 KNKKYVNFG
+23 KNKKYVNYG

-67 EIEGTWDLFA
+67 EMEGTWNLFA

-86 EVFNKCIL
+86 EIFNKCIL

-109 RAGQSIAEIYHMDF
+109 RVGESIAEIYHMDF

-138 NDWAD
+138 NDWVD
-143 PRAKTKPYKVFNPD
+143 PRAKTKSYKVFNPEK
-157 NKVGTQIYYYRDYR
+157 KVGTQIYYYRDYR
-171 PATQTYPLPEYIGA
+171 PATATYPLPEYIGA

-211 ILSFNNGEPTQDEKQ
+211 ILSFNNGEPTQDEKD
-226 DLVRRLNRRHQGTDN
+226 DLVRRLNRRHKGTDN

-269 QFNLL
+269 QFDLL
-274 NEQVQQEI
+274 NKQVQEEI
-282 FVAHKITSPMFFG
+282 FIAHKITSPMFFG

-317 NYVRPIQQHFET
+317 NYVKPIQQHFEV
-329 LFTYLANKSGA
+329 LFTYLANQSKA
-340 VATIKVEPLEMFKP
+340 TATIEVKPLEMFKP
-354 TFTEQTLLEISTND
+354 TFTEQTLLQIATRP
-368 EMREMAGLKAFDVV
+368 EMREMAGLPPEPEV
-382 KTEGQKLA
+382 
-390 EEIGKLSPLV
+390 
-400 ANKVLS
+400 
-406 SLSQQEI
+406 QE
-413 REMVGLTGEVV
+413 VQ
-424 SAPLDENVP
+424 
-433 IAMSSQDWEGEIK
+433 MSSQEWEKEIRI
-446 VFNQFGESAD
+446 FAEFGESAD
-456 DYIEIES
+456 LYDEIES
-463 RKITFSNDLYEF
+463 RKVTFSDDHYEF

-480 FNEKELFATV
+480 FNERELFAKI
-490 YEPTK
+490 YEPTEV
-495 DEKKLL
+495 EKELL
-501 DIVKKNPLI
+501 DIVKKNPLL
-510 SKSEIGKILELTESK
+510 SKTEIGKIMGLSESK
-525 VKELVKNLEDK
+525 VKELVVNLEK
-536 KLLGLT
+536 NKVLGIT
-542 EGAWNILTIPPST
+542 EGAWNILTPPPSA
-555 SILDKVSNELAK
+555 SILDRVANELDSFK
-567 FNVKYK
+567 VKYK
-573 YTGPQD
+573 YTGPRD

-592 NKVYSRAE
+592 NKVYTRAE
-600 IDKISG
+600 IDKISS

>member
-1 MSRIEFAGMDID
+1 MSRINFAGIDID
-13 KYKTPDFYQE
+13 KYKTPDFTQE
-23 KNKKYVNFG
+23 KNKKYVNYG

-60 YVYGAGL
+60 YVYGGGL
-67 EIEGTWDLFA
+67 QIEGVWDLFA

-86 EVFNKCIL
+86 EIYNKAIL

-102 ALQIIWD
+102 ALQVIWD
-109 RAGQSIAEIYHMDF
+109 RLGDSIAEIYHMDF
-123 SKIRSNVDNTEFYFS
+123 SKIRSNVDNTEFYFN

-143 PRAKTKPYKVFNPD
+143 PRSKFKTYKVFNPE
-157 NKVGTQIYYYRDYR
+157 KKQGSQIYYYRDYR
-171 PATQTYPLPEYIGA
+171 PAVNTYPLPEYIGA

-211 ILSFNNGEPTQDEKQ
+211 ILSFNNGEPTQEEKD

-247 NFSDRVDN
+247 NFSDRQDN

-269 QFNLL
+269 QFDLL
-274 NEQVQQEI
+274 NNQVQEEI

-295 IRVEGQLGGRSEMID
+295 IRTEGQLGGRSEMID

-317 NYVRPIQQHFET
+317 NYVQPIQRHFEQ
-329 LFTYLANKSGA
+329 LFNYLANKSGA
-340 VATIKVEPLEMFKP
+340 TAKIEVKPLEMFKP
-354 TFTEQTLLEISTND
+354 TFTEQTLLQIATRP
-368 EMREMAGLKAFDVV
+368 EMREMAGLPPEPE
-382 KTEGQKLA
+382 TS
-390 EEIGKLSPLV
+390 EI
-400 ANKVLS
+400 
-406 SLSQQEI
+406 Q
-413 REMVGLTGEVV
+413 
-424 SAPLDENVP
+424 
-433 IAMSSQDWEGEIK
+433 MSSQDWQKEIS
-446 VFNQFGESAD
+446 VFEQFGESAD
-456 DYIEIES
+456 DFEEIES
-463 RKITFSNDLYEF
+463 RKVTFNSDQYEF

-480 FNEKELFATV
+480 FNEKELFATI
-490 YEPTK
+490 YEPTTQ
-495 DEKKLL
+495 EKELL

-510 SKSEIGKILELTESK
+510 SKTDMAKILGISEEKTKDLI
-525 VKELVKNLEDK
+525 K
-536 KLLGLT
+536 KLEKEKLLTMT
-542 EGAWNILTIPPST
+542 EGAWNILTVPPRS
-555 SILDKVSNELAK
+555 SVLDRVTDELSK
-567 FNVKYK
+567 FSVKYK
-573 YTGPQD
+573 YTGPKD
-579 SKNRDFCRALLNL
+579 NKNRDFCRALLNL
-592 NKVYSRAE
+592 NKVYTRAE
-600 IDKISG
+600 IDQISKL
-606 IVDRN
+606 VDRN

>member
-1 MSRIEFAGMDID
+1 MSRIQFAGMDID
-13 KYKTPDFYQE
+13 KYKTPEFYQE
-23 KNKKYVNFG
+23 KNKKYVNYG

-67 EIEGTWDLFA
+67 EMEGTWNLFA

-86 EVFNKCIL
+86 EIFNKCIL

-109 RAGQSIAEIYHMDF
+109 RVGESIAEIYHMDF

-138 NDWAD
+138 NDWED
-143 PRAKTKPYKVFNPD
+143 PRAKTKSYKVFNPE
-157 NKVGTQIYYYRDYR
+157 KKQGTQIYYYRDYR
-171 PATQTYPLPEYIGA
+171 PATATYPLPEYIGA

-211 ILSFNNGEPTQDEKQ
+211 ILSFNNGEPTQDEKD
-226 DLVRRLNRRHQGTDN
+226 DLVRRLNRRHKGTDN

-269 QFNLL
+269 QFDLL
-274 NEQVQQEI
+274 NKQVQEEI

-295 IRVEGQLGGRSEMID
+295 IRTEGQLGGRSEMID

-317 NYVRPIQQHFET
+317 NYVKPIQQHFEV
-329 LFTYLANKSGA
+329 LFTYLANQSGA
-340 VATIKVEPLEMFKP
+340 TATIEVKPLEMFKP
-354 TFTEQTLLEISTND
+354 AFTEQTLLQIATRP
-368 EMREMAGLKAFDVV
+368 EMREMAGLPPEPEV
-382 KTEGQKLA
+382 
-390 EEIGKLSPLV
+390 
-400 ANKVLS
+400 
-406 SLSQQEI
+406 QE
-413 REMVGLTGEVV
+413 VQ
-424 SAPLDENVP
+424 
-433 IAMSSQDWEGEIK
+433 MSSQEWEKEIRI
-446 VFNQFGESAD
+446 FAEFGESAD
-456 DYIEIES
+456 LYDEIES
-463 RKITFSNDLYEF
+463 RKVTFSDDHYEF

-480 FNEKELFATV
+480 FNERELFAKI
-490 YEPTK
+490 YEPTEV
-495 DEKKLL
+495 EKELL
-501 DIVKKNPLI
+501 DIVKKNPLL
-510 SKSEIGKILELTESK
+510 SKTEIGKIMGLSESK
-525 VKELVKNLEDK
+525 VKELVVNLEK
-536 KLLGLT
+536 NKVLGIT
-542 EGAWNILTIPPST
+542 EGAWNILTPPPSA
-555 SILDKVSNELAK
+555 SILDRVSNELDSFK
-567 FNVKYK
+567 VKYK
-573 YTGPQD
+573 YTGPRD

-592 NKVYSRAE
+592 NKVYTRAE
-600 IDKISG
+600 IDKISS

>member
-1 MSRIEFAGMDID
+1 MSRIQFAGMDID
-13 KYKTPDFYQE
+13 KYKTPEFYQE
-23 KNKKYVNFG
+23 KNKKYVNYG

-67 EIEGTWDLFA
+67 EMEGTWNLFT

-86 EVFNKCIL
+86 EIYNKCIL

-109 RAGQSIAEIYHMDF
+109 RVGESIAEIYHMDF

-138 NDWAD
+138 NDWVD
-143 PRAKTKPYKVFNPD
+143 PRAKTKSYKVFNPEK
-157 NKVGTQIYYYRDYR
+157 KVGTQIYYYRDYR
-171 PATQTYPLPEYIGA
+171 PATATYPLPEYIGA

-211 ILSFNNGEPTQDEKQ
+211 ILSFNNGEPTQDEKD
-226 DLVRRLNRRHQGTDN
+226 DLVRRLNRRHKGTDN

-269 QFNLL
+269 QFDLL
-274 NEQVQQEI
+274 NKQVQEEI

-317 NYVRPIQQHFET
+317 NYVKPIQQHFEV
-329 LFTYLANKSGA
+329 LFTYLANQSKA
-340 VATIKVEPLEMFKP
+340 TATIEVKPLEMFKP
-354 TFTEQTLLEISTND
+354 TFTEQTLLQIATRP
-368 EMREMAGLKAFDVV
+368 EMREMAGLPPEPEVQEV
-382 KTEGQKLA
+382 QMSGQEWEK
-390 EEIGKLSPLV
+390 
-400 ANKVLS
+400 
-406 SLSQQEI
+406 EI
-413 REMVGLTGEVV
+413 RIFAE
-424 SAPLDENVP
+424 
-433 IAMSSQDWEGEIK
+433 
-446 VFNQFGESAD
+446 FGESAD
-456 DYIEIES
+456 LYDEIES
-463 RKITFSNDLYEF
+463 RKVTFSDDHYEF

-480 FNEKELFATV
+480 FNEKELFAKI
-490 YEPTK
+490 YEPTEV
-495 DEKKLL
+495 EKELL
-501 DIVKKNPLI
+501 DIVKKNPLL
-510 SKSEIGKILELTESK
+510 SKTEIGKIMGLSESK
-525 VKELVKNLEDK
+525 VKELVVNLEK
-536 KLLGLT
+536 NKVLGIT
-542 EGAWNILTIPPST
+542 EGAWNILTPPPSA
-555 SILDKVSNELAK
+555 SILDRVSKELDSFK
-567 FNVKYK
+567 VKYK
-573 YTGPQD
+573 YTGPRD

-592 NKVYSRAE
+592 NKVYTRAE
-600 IDKISG
+600 IDKISS

>member
-1 MSRIEFAGMDID
+1 MSRIEFAGIDID
-13 KYKTPDFYQE
+13 KYKTPDFFQE

-143 PRAKTKPYKVFNPD
+143 PRAKTKPYKVFNPEK
-157 NKVGTQIYYYRDYR
+157 KVGTQIYYYRDYR

-274 NEQVQQEI
+274 NDQVQQEI

-295 IRVEGQLGGRSEMID
+295 IRTEGQLGGRSEMID

-354 TFTEQTLLEISTND
+354 TFTEQTLLQIATRP
-368 EMREMAGLKAFDVV
+368 EMREMAGLPPEPEI
-382 KTEGQKLA
+382 TEIKMG
-390 EEIGKLSPLV
+390 
-400 ANKVLS
+400 
-406 SLSQQEI
+406 
-413 REMVGLTGEVV
+413 
-424 SAPLDENVP
+424 
-433 IAMSSQDWEGEIK
+433 SQDWESEIK
-446 VFNQFGESAD
+446 VFEGFGESAD

-463 RKITFSNDLYEF
+463 RKITFSDDLYEF
-475 ESHLE
+475 ESQLE
-480 FNEKELFATV
+480 FNEKELFAKV

-495 DEKKLL
+495 VEKKLL
-501 DIVKKNPLI
+501 DIVKNNPLI
-510 SKSEIGKILELTESK
+510 SKTEIAKILELTESK
-525 VKELVKNLEDK
+525 VKELVTNLEDK
-536 KLLGLT
+536 KLLGIT
-542 EGAWNILTIPPST
+542 EGAWNILTIPPSA
-555 SILDKVSNELAK
+555 SKVDKIGKEIESFK
-567 FNVKYK
+567 VKYK
-573 YTGPQD
+573 YTGPRD

-592 NKVYSRAE
+592 NKVYSREE

-616 GGWQTVKGT
+616 GGWQTIKGT

>member
-1 MSRIEFAGMDID
+1 MSRIEFAGEDID
-13 KYKTPDFYQE
+13 KYKTPEFYQE

-67 EIEGTWDLFA
+67 KMEGVWDLFA

-86 EVFNKCIL
+86 EIFNKCIL

-102 ALQIIWD
+102 ALQVIWD
-109 RAGQSIAEIYHMDF
+109 RVGESIAEIYHMDF

-143 PRAKTKPYKVFNPD
+143 PKSKQKSYKVFNPE
-157 NKVGTQIYYYRDYR
+157 KKQGAQIYYYRDYR
-171 PATQTYPLPEYIGA
+171 PATATYPLPEYIGA

-211 ILSFNNGEPTQDEKQ
+211 ILSFNNGEPTEDEKQ
-226 DLVRRLNRRHQGTDN
+226 DLVRRLNRRHKGTDN

-295 IRVEGQLGGRSEMID
+295 IRVEGQLGGRAEMID

-317 NYVRPIQQHFET
+317 NYIRPIQQHFEQ
-329 LFTYLANKSGA
+329 LFNYLANKSGSM
-340 VATIKVEPLEMFKP
+340 ATIEVQPLEMFKP
-354 TFTEQTLLEISTND
+354 AFTEQTLIQIATRP
-368 EMREMAGLKAFDVV
+368 EMREMAGLPP
-382 KTEGQKLA
+382 EP
-390 EEIGKLSPLV
+390 EEVLV
-400 ANKVLS
+400 EPM
-406 SLSQQEI
+406 Q
-413 REMVGLTGEVV
+413 
-424 SAPLDENVP
+424 
-433 IAMSSQDWEGEIK
+433 MSSQDWEREIR
-446 VFNQFGESAD
+446 VFAEFGESAD
-456 DYIEIES
+456 LYDEIES
-463 RKITFSNDLYEF
+463 RKITFSDDHYEF

-480 FNEKELFATV
+480 FNEKELFATI
-490 YEPTK
+490 YEPTTA
-495 DEKKLL
+495 EKKLL
-501 DIVKKNPLI
+501 DIVTKNPLI
-510 SKSEIGKILELTESK
+510 SQTDIAKIMDMSRGSVGNML
-525 VKELVKNLEDK
+525 DK
-536 KLLGLT
+536 LKREKLLGIT
-542 EGAWNILTIPPST
+542 EGAWNILTVPPRS
-555 SILDKVSNELAK
+555 SVLDRVTDELSK

-573 YTGPQD
+573 YTGPRD
-579 SKNRDFCRALLNL
+579 NKNRDFCRALLNL
-592 NKVYSRAE
+592 NKVYTRAE

>member
-1 MSRIEFAGMDID
+1 MSRINFAGYDID

-60 YVYGAGL
+60 YVYGDGL
-67 EIEGTWDLFA
+67 KIEGVWDLFT
-77 NANRFDSLD
+77 NANRFDSMD
-86 EVFNKCIL
+86 EIFNKCIL

-109 RAGQSIAEIYHMDF
+109 RVGESIAEIYHMDF
-123 SKIRSNVDNTEFYFS
+123 SKIRSNVDNTEFYFN

-143 PRAKTKPYKVFNPD
+143 PRSKLKSYKVFNPE
-157 NKVGTQIYYYRDYR
+157 KKQGAQIYYYRDYR
-171 PATQTYPLPEYIGA
+171 PAVTTYPLPEYIGA
-185 IPYVECDVEIANY
+185 IPYIECDVEIANY

-211 ILSFNNGEPTQDEKQ
+211 ILSFNNGEPTQEEKD
-226 DLVRRLNRRHQGTDN
+226 DLVRRLNRRHKGTDN

-269 QFNLL
+269 QFDLL
-274 NEQVQQEI
+274 NTQVQEEI

-317 NYVRPIQQHFET
+317 NYVQPIQRHFEQ
-329 LFTYLANKSGA
+329 LFNYLANTSGSTA
-340 VATIKVEPLEMFKP
+340 VIEVKPLEMFKP
-354 TFTEQTLLEISTND
+354 TFTEQTLLQIATRP
-368 EMREMAGLKAFDVV
+368 EMREMAGL
-382 KTEGQKLA
+382 
-390 EEIGKLSPLV
+390 SP
-400 ANKVLS
+400 
-406 SLSQQEI
+406 EP
-413 REMVGLTGEVV
+413 EEVV
-424 SAPLDENVP
+424 AEPMQ
-433 IAMSSQDWEGEIK
+433 MSSQDWEKEIS
-446 VFNQFGESAD
+446 VFEKFGESAD
-456 DYIEIES
+456 NFEEIES
-463 RKITFSNDLYEF
+463 RKITFSDDHYEF

-480 FNEKELFATV
+480 FNEKELFATI
-490 YEPTK
+490 YEPN
-495 DEKKLL
+495 EIERKLL
-501 DIVKKNPLI
+501 DVVKKNPLI
-510 SKSEIGKILELTESK
+510 SKNDIGKILDVSEAKVREIVKKLES
-525 VKELVKNLEDK
+525 E
-536 KLLGLT
+536 KLLGMT
-542 EGAWNILTIPPST
+542 EGAWNILTTPPRASV
-555 SILDKVSNELAK
+555 LDRVTDELSQ
-567 FNVKYK
+567 FSVKYK
-573 YTGPQD
+573 YTGPRD
-579 SKNRDFCRALLNL
+579 NKNRDFCRALLNL
-592 NKVYSRAE
+592 NKVYTRAE
-600 IDKISG
+600 IDEISK

-616 GGWQTVKGT
+616 GGWQTLKGT
-625 DIHLPFC
+625 DVHLPFC

>member
-1 MSRIEFAGMDID
+1 
-13 KYKTPDFYQE
+13 
-23 KNKKYVNFG
+23 
-32 SDNLYPLYLVDLF
+32 
-45 NRSAKHN
+45 
-52 AILTGKQT
+52 
-60 YVYGAGL
+60 
-67 EIEGTWDLFA
+67 
-77 NANRFDSLD
+77 
-86 EVFNKCIL
+86 
-94 DKLLYGGY
+94 LYGGY
-102 ALQIIWD
+102 ALQVIWD
-109 RAGQSIAEIYHMDF
+109 RVGESIAEIYHMDF

-143 PRAKTKPYKVFNPD
+143 PKSKQKSYKVFNPEK
-157 NKVGTQIYYYRDYR
+157 KVGAQIYYYRDYR
-171 PATQTYPLPEYIGA
+171 PATATYPLPEYIGA

-211 ILSFNNGEPTQDEKQ
+211 ILSFNNGEPTEDEKQ
-226 DLVRRLNRRHQGTDN
+226 DLVRRLNRRHKGTDN

-295 IRVEGQLGGRSEMID
+295 IRVEGQLGGRAEMID

-317 NYVRPIQQHFET
+317 NYIRPIQQHFEQ
-329 LFTYLANKSGA
+329 LFNYLANKSGST
-340 VATIKVEPLEMFKP
+340 ATLEVQPLEMFKP
-354 TFTEQTLLEISTND
+354 AFTEQTLIQIATRP
-368 EMREMAGLKAFDVV
+368 EMREMAGLPP
-382 KTEGQKLA
+382 E
-390 EEIGKLSPLV
+390 P
-400 ANKVLS
+400 
-406 SLSQQEI
+406 
-413 REMVGLTGEVV
+413 EVV
-424 SAPLDENVP
+424 EAEPMQ
-433 IAMSSQDWEGEIK
+433 MSSQDWEREIR
-446 VFNQFGESAD
+446 VFSEFGESAD
-456 DYIEIES
+456 LYDEIES
-463 RKITFSNDLYEF
+463 RKITFSDDHYEF

-480 FNEKELFATV
+480 FNEKELFATI
-490 YEPTK
+490 YEPTTA
-495 DEKKLL
+495 EKKLL

-510 SKSEIGKILELTESK
+510 SQTDIAKIMDMTRGAVGIML
-525 VKELVKNLEDK
+525 DK
-536 KLLGLT
+536 LKREKLLGIT
-542 EGAWNILTIPPST
+542 EGAWNILTVPPRS
-555 SILDKVSNELAK
+555 SVLDRVTDELSK

-573 YTGPQD
+573 YTGPRD
-579 SKNRDFCRALLNL
+579 NKNRDFCRALLNL
-592 NKVYSRAE
+592 NKVYTRAE

>member
-1 MSRIEFAGMDID
+1 MSRVQFAGEDID
-13 KYKTPDFYQE
+13 KYKTPEFYQE

-67 EIEGTWDLFA
+67 KMEGVWDLFA

-86 EVFNKCIL
+86 EIFNKCVL

-102 ALQIIWD
+102 ALQVIWD
-109 RAGQSIAEIYHMDF
+109 RVGESIAEIYHMDF

-143 PRAKTKPYKVFNPD
+143 PKSKVKPYKVFNPE
-157 NKVGTQIYYYRDYR
+157 KKQGAQIYYYRDYR
-171 PATQTYPLPEYIGA
+171 PATATYPLPEYIGA

-211 ILSFNNGEPTQDEKQ
+211 ILSFNNGEPTEDEKQ
-226 DLVRRLNRRHQGTDN
+226 DLVRRLNRRHKGTDN

-295 IRVEGQLGGRSEMID
+295 IRVEGQLGGRAEMID

-317 NYVRPIQQHFET
+317 NYIRPIQQHFEQ
-329 LFTYLANKSGA
+329 LFNYLANKSGST
-340 VATIKVEPLEMFKP
+340 ATFEVMPLEMFKP
-354 TFTEQTLLEISTND
+354 AFTEQTLIEIATND

-406 SLSQQEI
+406 SLSQEEI
-413 REMVGLTGEVV
+413 RQMVGLTGDVIVPE
-424 SAPLDENVP
+424 LDETTP
-433 IAMSSQDWEGEIK
+433 IEMSSQDWESEIR
-446 VFNQFGESAD
+446 VFAEFGESAD
-456 DYIEIES
+456 LYDEIES
-463 RKITFSNDLYEF
+463 RKITFSDDHYEF

-480 FNEKELFATV
+480 FNEKELFATI
-490 YEPTK
+490 YEPTTA
-495 DEKKLL
+495 EKKLL

-510 SKSEIGKILELTESK
+510 SQTDIAKIMDMSRGAVGNML
-525 VKELVKNLEDK
+525 DK
-536 KLLGLT
+536 LKREKLLGIT
-542 EGAWNILTIPPST
+542 EGAWNILTAPPRS
-555 SILDKVSNELAK
+555 SVLDRVTDELSK

-573 YTGPQD
+573 YTGPRD
-579 SKNRDFCRALLNL
+579 NKNRDFCRALLNL
-592 NKVYSRAE
+592 NKVYTRAE

>member
-1 MSRIEFAGMDID
+1 MSRVQFAGEDID
-13 KYKTPDFYQE
+13 KYKTPEFYQE

-67 EIEGTWDLFA
+67 KMEGVWDLFA

-86 EVFNKCIL
+86 EIFNKCIL

-109 RAGQSIAEIYHMDF
+109 RVGESIAEIYHMDF

-143 PRAKTKPYKVFNPD
+143 PKSKQKSYKVFNPEK
-157 NKVGTQIYYYRDYR
+157 KVGAQIYYYRDYR
-171 PATQTYPLPEYIGA
+171 PATATYPLPEYIGA

-211 ILSFNNGEPTQDEKQ
+211 ILSFNNGEPTEDEKQ
-226 DLVRRLNRRHQGTDN
+226 DLVRRLNRRHKGTDN

-295 IRVEGQLGGRSEMID
+295 IRVEGQLGGRAEMID

-317 NYVRPIQQHFET
+317 NYIRPIQQHFEQ
-329 LFTYLANKSGA
+329 LFNYLANKSGST
-340 VATIKVEPLEMFKP
+340 ATLEVMPLEMFKP
-354 TFTEQTLLEISTND
+354 AFTEQTLIQIATRP
-368 EMREMAGLKAFDVV
+368 EMREMAGLPPEPEIV
-382 KTEGQKLA
+382 EA
-390 EEIGKLSPLV
+390 EPMQM
-400 ANKVLS
+400 N
-406 SLSQQEI
+406 
-413 REMVGLTGEVV
+413 
-424 SAPLDENVP
+424 
-433 IAMSSQDWEGEIK
+433 SQDWESEIR
-446 VFNQFGESAD
+446 VFAEFGESAD
-456 DYIEIES
+456 LYDEIES
-463 RKITFSNDLYEF
+463 RKITFSDDHYEF

-480 FNEKELFATV
+480 FNEKELFATI
-490 YEPTK
+490 YEPTTA
-495 DEKKLL
+495 EKKLL

-510 SKSEIGKILELTESK
+510 SQTDIAKIMDMTRGAVGNML
-525 VKELVKNLEDK
+525 DK
-536 KLLGLT
+536 LKREKLLGIT
-542 EGAWNILTIPPST
+542 EGAWNILTVPPRS
-555 SILDKVSNELAK
+555 SVLDRVTDELSK

-573 YTGPQD
+573 YTGPRD
-579 SKNRDFCRALLNL
+579 NKNRDFCRALLNL
-592 NKVYSRAE
+592 NKVYTRAE

>member
-1 MSRIEFAGMDID
+1 MSRINFAGHDID

-60 YVYGAGL
+60 YVYGSGL
-67 EIEGTWDLFA
+67 KIEGVWDLFA

-86 EVFNKCIL
+86 EIFNKCIL

-109 RAGQSIAEIYHMDF
+109 RVGESIAEIYHMDF
-123 SKIRSNVDNTEFYFS
+123 SKIRSNVDNTEFYF
-138 NDWAD
+138 NNEWAD
-143 PRAKTKPYKVFNPD
+143 PKSKIKSYKVFNPE
-157 NKVGTQIYYYRDYR
+157 KKQGAQIYYYRDYR
-171 PATQTYPLPEYIGA
+171 PAVTTYPLPEYIGA
-185 IPYVECDVEIANY
+185 IPYIECDVEIANY

-211 ILSFNNGEPTQDEKQ
+211 ILSFNNGEPTQEEKD
-226 DLVRRLNRRHQGTDN
+226 DLVRRLNRRHKGTDN

-269 QFNLL
+269 QFDLL
-274 NEQVQQEI
+274 NTQVQEEI

-317 NYVRPIQQHFET
+317 NYVQPIQRHFEQ
-329 LFTYLANKSGA
+329 LFNYLANTSGSTA
-340 VATIKVEPLEMFKP
+340 VIEVQPLEMFKP
-354 TFTEQTLLEISTND
+354 TFTEQTLLQIATRP
-368 EMREMAGLKAFDVV
+368 EMREMAGL
-382 KTEGQKLA
+382 
-390 EEIGKLSPLV
+390 SP
-400 ANKVLS
+400 
-406 SLSQQEI
+406 EP
-413 REMVGLTGEVV
+413 EEVV
-424 SAPLDENVP
+424 AEPMQ
-433 IAMSSQDWEGEIK
+433 MSSQDWEKEIS
-446 VFNQFGESAD
+446 VFEKFGESAD
-456 DYIEIES
+456 NFEEIES
-463 RKITFSNDLYEF
+463 RKITFSDDHYEF

-480 FNEKELFATV
+480 FNEKELFATI
-490 YEPTK
+490 YEPN
-495 DEKKLL
+495 EIERKLL

-510 SKSEIGKILELTESK
+510 TKTDIGKILDVSESK
-525 VKELVKNLEDK
+525 VKEIVKKLESE
-536 KLLGLT
+536 KLLGMT
-542 EGAWNILTIPPST
+542 EGAWNILTVPPRASV
-555 SILDKVSNELAK
+555 LDKVSDELSQ
-567 FNVKYK
+567 FSVKYK
-573 YTGPQD
+573 YTGPKD
-579 SKNRDFCRALLNL
+579 NKNRDFCRALLNL
-592 NKVYSRAE
+592 NKVYTRAE
-600 IDKISG
+600 IDQISK

-616 GGWQTVKGT
+616 GGWQTIKGS

>member
-1 MSRIEFAGMDID
+1 MSRIQFAGMDID
-13 KYKTPDFYQE
+13 KYKTPEFYQE
-23 KNKKYVNFG
+23 KNKKYVNYG

-67 EIEGTWDLFA
+67 EMEGTWNLFT

-86 EVFNKCIL
+86 EIYNKCIL

-109 RAGQSIAEIYHMDF
+109 RVGESIAEIYHMDF

-138 NDWAD
+138 NDWVD
-143 PRAKTKPYKVFNPD
+143 PRAKTKSYKVFNPE
-157 NKVGTQIYYYRDYR
+157 KKIGTQIYYYRDYR
-171 PATQTYPLPEYIGA
+171 PATATYPLPEYIGA

-211 ILSFNNGEPTQDEKQ
+211 ILSFNNGEPTQDEKD
-226 DLVRRLNRRHQGTDN
+226 DLVRRLNRRHKGTDN

-269 QFNLL
+269 QFDLL
-274 NEQVQQEI
+274 NKQVQEEI

-317 NYVRPIQQHFET
+317 NYVKPIQQHFEV
-329 LFTYLANKSGA
+329 LFTYLANQSKA
-340 VATIKVEPLEMFKP
+340 TATIEVKPLEMFKP
-354 TFTEQTLLEISTND
+354 TFTEQTLLQIATRP
-368 EMREMAGLKAFDVV
+368 EMREMAGLPPEPEV
-382 KTEGQKLA
+382 
-390 EEIGKLSPLV
+390 
-400 ANKVLS
+400 
-406 SLSQQEI
+406 QE
-413 REMVGLTGEVV
+413 VQ
-424 SAPLDENVP
+424 
-433 IAMSSQDWEGEIK
+433 MSSQEWEKEIRI
-446 VFNQFGESAD
+446 FAEFGESAD
-456 DYIEIES
+456 LYDEIES
-463 RKITFSNDLYEF
+463 RKVTFSDDHYEF

-480 FNEKELFATV
+480 FNEKELFAKI
-490 YEPTK
+490 YEPTEV
-495 DEKKLL
+495 EKELL
-501 DIVKKNPLI
+501 DIVKKNPLL
-510 SKSEIGKILELTESK
+510 SKTEIGKIMGLSESK
-525 VKELVKNLEDK
+525 VKELVVNLEK
-536 KLLGLT
+536 NKVLGIT
-542 EGAWNILTIPPST
+542 EGAWNILTPPPSA
-555 SILDKVSNELAK
+555 SILDRVSKELDSFK
-567 FNVKYK
+567 VKYK
-573 YTGPQD
+573 YTGPRD

-592 NKVYSRAE
+592 NKVYTRAE
-600 IDKISG
+600 IDKISS

>member
-1 MSRIEFAGMDID
+1 
-13 KYKTPDFYQE
+13 
-23 KNKKYVNFG
+23 
-32 SDNLYPLYLVDLF
+32 
-45 NRSAKHN
+45 
-52 AILTGKQT
+52 
-60 YVYGAGL
+60 
-67 EIEGTWDLFA
+67 
-77 NANRFDSLD
+77 
-86 EVFNKCIL
+86 
-94 DKLLYGGY
+94 
-102 ALQIIWD
+102 
-109 RAGQSIAEIYHMDF
+109 
-123 SKIRSNVDNTEFYFS
+123 
-138 NDWAD
+138 
-143 PRAKTKPYKVFNPD
+143 
-157 NKVGTQIYYYRDYR
+157 
-171 PATQTYPLPEYIGA
+171 
-185 IPYVECDVEIANY
+185 
-198 HRSNLHNEFFFGG
+198 
-211 ILSFNNGEPTQDEKQ
+211 
-226 DLVRRLNRRHQGTDN
+226 
-241 AGRWII
+241 
-247 NFSDRVDN
+247 
-255 APTVIPIQPNELDK
+255 
-269 QFNLL
+269 
-274 NEQVQQEI
+274 
-282 FVAHKITSPMFFG
+282 
-295 IRVEGQLGGRSEMID
+295 MID

-317 NYVRPIQQHFET
+317 NYVKPIQQHFET
-329 LFTYLANKSGA
+329 LFTYLANQSGA
-340 VATIKVEPLEMFKP
+340 TAKIEVKPLEMFKP

-368 EMREMAGLKAFDVV
+368 EMREMAGLKAFDAV

-406 SLSQQEI
+406 SLSQEEI
-413 REMVGLTGEVV
+413 RKMVGLTGTVEV
-424 SAPLDENVP
+424 APLDEGVP
-433 IAMSSQDWEGEIK
+433 IEMSSQDWQGEIK
-446 VFNQFGESAD
+446 VFAAFGESAD
-456 DYIEIES
+456 LYEEIES
-463 RKITFSNDLYEF
+463 RKITFSDDLYEF
-475 ESHLE
+475 ESQLE

-501 DIVKKNPLI
+501 EIVKKNPLI
-510 SKSEIGKILELTESK
+510 TKTEIGKILELTESK

-536 KLLGLT
+536 KLLGIT
-542 EGAWNILTIPPST
+542 EGAWNILTIPPSG
-555 SILDKVSNELAK
+555 SILDKVSNELSK

>member
-1 MSRIEFAGMDID
+1 MSRINFAGHDID

-60 YVYGAGL
+60 YVYGSGL
-67 EIEGTWDLFA
+67 KIEGVWDLFA
-77 NANRFDSLD
+77 NANRFDSMD
-86 EVFNKCIL
+86 EIFNKCIL

-109 RAGQSIAEIYHMDF
+109 RVGESIAEIYHMDF
-123 SKIRSNVDNTEFYFS
+123 SKIRSNVDNTEFYFN

-143 PRAKTKPYKVFNPD
+143 PRSKLKSYKVFNPE
-157 NKVGTQIYYYRDYR
+157 KKQGAQIYYYRDYR
-171 PATQTYPLPEYIGA
+171 PAVTTYPLPEYIGA
-185 IPYVECDVEIANY
+185 IPYIECDVEIANY

-211 ILSFNNGEPTQDEKQ
+211 ILSFNNGEPTQEEKD
-226 DLVRRLNRRHQGTDN
+226 DLVRRLNRRHKGTDN

-269 QFNLL
+269 QFDLL
-274 NEQVQQEI
+274 NTQVQEEI

-317 NYVRPIQQHFET
+317 NYVQPIQRHFEQ
-329 LFTYLANKSGA
+329 LFNYLANTSGSTA
-340 VATIKVEPLEMFKP
+340 VIEVKPLEMFKP
-354 TFTEQTLLEISTND
+354 TFTEQTLLQIATRP
-368 EMREMAGLKAFDVV
+368 EMREMAGL
-382 KTEGQKLA
+382 
-390 EEIGKLSPLV
+390 SP
-400 ANKVLS
+400 
-406 SLSQQEI
+406 EP
-413 REMVGLTGEVV
+413 EEVV
-424 SAPLDENVP
+424 AEPMQ
-433 IAMSSQDWEGEIK
+433 MSSQDWEKEIS
-446 VFNQFGESAD
+446 VFEKFGESAD
-456 DYIEIES
+456 NFEEIES
-463 RKITFSNDLYEF
+463 RKITFSDDHYEF

-480 FNEKELFATV
+480 FNEKELFATI
-490 YEPTK
+490 YEPN
-495 DEKKLL
+495 EIERKLL
-501 DIVKKNPLI
+501 DVVKKNPLI
-510 SKSEIGKILELTESK
+510 SKTDIGKILDVSESK
-525 VKELVKNLEDK
+525 VREIVKKLESE
-536 KLLGLT
+536 KLLGMT
-542 EGAWNILTIPPST
+542 EGAWNILTTPPRASV
-555 SILDKVSNELAK
+555 LDRVSDEISQ
-567 FNVKYK
+567 FSVKYK
-573 YTGPQD
+573 YTGPRD
-579 SKNRDFCRALLNL
+579 NKNRDFCRALLNL
-592 NKVYSRAE
+592 NKVYTRAE
-600 IDKISG
+600 IDEISK

-616 GGWQTVKGT
+616 GGWQTLKGT
-625 DIHLPFC
+625 DVHLPFC

>member
-1 MSRIEFAGMDID
+1 MSRVQFAGEDID
-13 KYKTPDFYQE
+13 KYKTPEFYQE

-60 YVYGAGL
+60 YVYGSGL
-67 EIEGTWDLFA
+67 KMEGVWDLFA

-86 EVFNKCIL
+86 EIFNKCIL

-102 ALQIIWD
+102 ALQVIWD
-109 RAGQSIAEIYHMDF
+109 RVGESIAEIYHMDF

-143 PRAKTKPYKVFNPD
+143 PKSKQKSYKVFNPE
-157 NKVGTQIYYYRDYR
+157 KKQGAQIYYYRDYR
-171 PATQTYPLPEYIGA
+171 PATATYPLPEYIGA

-211 ILSFNNGEPTQDEKQ
+211 ILSFNNGEPTEDEKQ
-226 DLVRRLNRRHQGTDN
+226 DLVRRLNRRHKGTDN

-295 IRVEGQLGGRSEMID
+295 IRVEGQLGGRAEMID

-317 NYVRPIQQHFET
+317 NYIRPIQQHFEQ
-329 LFTYLANKSGA
+329 LFNYLANKSGST
-340 VATIKVEPLEMFKP
+340 ATLEVQPLEMFKP
-354 TFTEQTLLEISTND
+354 AFTEQTLIQIATRP
-368 EMREMAGLKAFDVV
+368 EMREMAGLSPEPEIV
-382 KTEGQKLA
+382 EA
-390 EEIGKLSPLV
+390 EPM
-400 ANKVLS
+400 
-406 SLSQQEI
+406 Q
-413 REMVGLTGEVV
+413 
-424 SAPLDENVP
+424 
-433 IAMSSQDWEGEIK
+433 MSSQDWEREIR
-446 VFNQFGESAD
+446 VFAEFGESAD
-456 DYIEIES
+456 LYDEIES
-463 RKITFSNDLYEF
+463 RKITFSDDHYEF

-480 FNEKELFATV
+480 FNEKELFATI
-490 YEPTK
+490 YEPTSA
-495 DEKKLL
+495 EKKLL

-510 SKSEIGKILELTESK
+510 SQTDIAKIMDMTRGAVGNML
-525 VKELVKNLEDK
+525 DK
-536 KLLGLT
+536 LKREKLLGIT
-542 EGAWNILTIPPST
+542 EGAWNILTVPPRS
-555 SILDKVSNELAK
+555 SVLDRVTDELSK

-573 YTGPQD
+573 YTGPRD
-579 SKNRDFCRALLNL
+579 NKNRDFCRALLNL
-592 NKVYSRAE
+592 NKVYTRAE